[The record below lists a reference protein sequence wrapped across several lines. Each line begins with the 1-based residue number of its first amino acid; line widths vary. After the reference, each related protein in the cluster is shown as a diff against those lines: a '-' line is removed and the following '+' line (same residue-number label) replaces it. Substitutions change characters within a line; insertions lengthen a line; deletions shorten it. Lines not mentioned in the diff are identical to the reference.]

1 MTPWRRVPRARGW
14 RRELALVW
22 VVLLV
27 FLALLGLAVA
37 ILRTG
42 GAP

>member
-1 MTPWRRVPRARGW
+1 MTPWRRVPRDPWW

-22 VVLLV
+22 LVLLI

-37 ILRTG
+37 ILRMG
-42 GAP
+42 VRP